1 MDKKPRKK
9 KMVKKDHYD
18 KFHDKKRD
26 NFRPRTSQM
35 VQQDNSVTLE
45 EVQVEKEKL
54 TEGTTKEEEKITKA
68 TGWTTGQMTDKEE
81 EVVGTK
87 AVLSASKAV

>member
-1 MDKKPRKK
+1 MTSFMTR
-9 KMVKKDHYD
+9 
-18 KFHDKKRD
+18 R
-26 NFRPRTSQM
+26 RTILDQEASRM
-35 VQQDNSVTLE
+35 VQHDHSVTLE